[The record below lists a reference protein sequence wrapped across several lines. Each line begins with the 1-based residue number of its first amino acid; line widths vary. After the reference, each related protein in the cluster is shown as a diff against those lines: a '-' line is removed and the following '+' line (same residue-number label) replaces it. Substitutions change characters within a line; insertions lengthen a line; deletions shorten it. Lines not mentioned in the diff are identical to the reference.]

1 MTNNTQMEK
10 EFAVRF
16 KIVEGNIE
24 TQMKQK
30 NVSPQEAIGLLE
42 MAKSQLLENLSK
54 NRKDIFSGTF
64 KE

>member
-1 MTNNTQMEK
+1 MEK

-16 KIVEGNIE
+16 RIVEGNIE
-24 TQMKQK
+24 TQMKQQ

-54 NRKDIFSGTF
+54 NRKDVFSGTF
-64 KE
+64 KGDK